1 MKKACVVTYGC
12 RQNVSDSEKLMAA
25 LEDLGYEIIEDVEIA
40 DLVIFNTC
48 SVREGAEERVYG
60 NIGALKPIKKM
71 RPDMKI
77 AVCGCMASRAEVQER
92 IKKSFPYVNLVF
104 GTNDY
109 HRLGE
114 LLESADKKR
123 TFERNED
130 IKVHEIKAKNAKG
143 PIVNVPIM
151 YGCNNFCSYC
161 IVPYVR
167 GSERSRDWGQIV
179 NEIRQL
185 AREGKKEVL
194 LLGQNVNSYRDSI
207 SFPQL
212 LDKVAEVDGIER
224 IRFISSHPKDFSDE
238 LIEIMAKNDKVCKQ
252 LHLPFQAGSNRVLKD
267 MNRKYSREHYI
278 SLIEKARDAMPNLVI
293 TSDVIVGFPTERQ
306 EDFEETLDL
315 VKTLKLDSLFTFI
328 YSKRSGTPAADM
340 KFELSEEQIKANFK
354 RLLDAQEK
362 ISSEINEKL
371 LGTTQEVLVEGRSS
385 KDSEMWQGRND
396 GGKIVNFVGSD
407 AIHIGDM
414 VEVFIEGTS
423 PWALSGKL
431 QITNYK

>member
-1 MKKACVVTYGC
+1 MKACVITYGC
-12 RQNVSDSEKLMAA
+12 RQNVSDGEKLSFA
-25 LEDLGYEIIEDVEIA
+25 LEDLGYDIIEDVQAA

-71 RPDMKI
+71 RPNMKI
-77 AVCGCMASRAEVQER
+77 AVCGCMATRAEVQDR

-123 TFERNED
+123 VFEQNED
-130 IKVHEIKAKNAKG
+130 IKVHEIKAKNTKG
-143 PIVNVPIM
+143 PIANVPIM

-167 GSERSRDWGQIV
+167 GGERSRDWEAIA
-179 NEIRQL
+179 NEVREL
-185 AREGKKEVL
+185 SREGKKEIL
-194 LLGQNVNSYRDSI
+194 LLGQNVNSYRSDI
-207 SFPQL
+207 TFPQL
-212 LDKVAEVDGIER
+212 LEKMAEIDGIER

-238 LIEIMAKNDKVCKQ
+238 LIDVMEKNDKVCKA

-278 SLIEKARDAMPNLVI
+278 SLIEKARAAMPNLVI

-340 KFELSEEQIKANFK
+340 KFEQSAEQIKTNFQK
-354 RLLDAQEK
+354 LLAVQEK
-362 ISSEINEKL
+362 ISSEINERL
-371 LGTTQEVLVEGRSS
+371 LGTTQEVLVEGRST
-385 KDSEMWQGRND
+385 KDENMWTGRSG
-396 GGKIVNFVGSD
+396 GGKIVNFVGD
-407 AIHIGDM
+407 ENIKIGDM
-414 VEVFIEGTS
+414 VRVFIESTS
-423 PWALSGKL
+423 PWALSGRA
-431 QITNYK
+431 